1 LFKKT
6 PTMSEDTQSYPRKT
20 NNPFGRIFALLTH
33 PRQFFASDPGG
44 WGLPMLLLSLTLALQ
59 TAVGGYFR
67 ARAAAMGEI
76 SLPPDW
82 QWWSAEMQNNY
93 LQAQQATQGPVFV
106 YVIPLVGALTGL
118 WLGWLLVSGL
128 LHLAS
133 TLLGGR
139 GSMSSA
145 LGVVA
150 WASLPFALRDILRVV
165 FMLAAG
171 RAISSPGL
179 SGFISGGEAGMI
191 FASQLLQLVDLF
203 FVWYVILMA
212 IGFSVK
218 DNLGKG
224 KAALGVVGVLVLIL
238 LAQAGLGTV
247 WQNLGGML
255 ISRPFF

>member
-1 LFKKT
+1 MLF
-6 PTMSEDTQSYPRKT
+6 
-20 NNPFGRIFALLTH
+20 
-33 PRQFFASDPGG
+33 
-44 WGLPMLLLSLTLALQ
+44 LSLTLALQ

-106 YVIPLVGALTGL
+106 YVIPLVGALTSL

-139 GSMSSA
+139 GNMSSA

-165 FMLAAG
+165 FMLSVSRVIA
-171 RAISSPGL
+171 SPGL
-179 SGFISGGEAGMI
+179 SGFVSGSEAGMI
-191 FASQLLQLVDLF
+191 FAAQLLGLVDLF
-203 FVWYVILMA
+203 FVWYVVLA
-212 IGFSVK
+212 VIGFRVK
-218 DNLGKG
+218 DNLGKS
-224 KAALGVVGVLVLIL
+224 KATLGVVGVLLLIL
-238 LAQAGLGTV
+238 LAQAGLGTF